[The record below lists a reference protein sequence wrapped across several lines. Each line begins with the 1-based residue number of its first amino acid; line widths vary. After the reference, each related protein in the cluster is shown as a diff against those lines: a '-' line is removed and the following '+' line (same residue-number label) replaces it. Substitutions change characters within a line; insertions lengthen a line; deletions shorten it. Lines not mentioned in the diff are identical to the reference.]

1 MLNQTNSM
9 NTETWIESIISK
21 NTENKNMKILF
32 SIIMIFLGSLLLIAS
47 AKIKVPLY
55 PVPMTL
61 QPLAVLMI
69 AMLFGRKLAT
79 LTVGLYILKGII
91 GLPVFAF
98 GGGLMYL
105 MGPTGGFILGFF
117 VSAFLVG
124 YLADCGWGR
133 KISLSII
140 SMLIGMA
147 VIYILGIFQL
157 ALLKGFNF
165 ALLEGF
171 YPFLLGDLYKLLLA
185 GIITPYI
192 WKFLNN

>member
-1 MLNQTNSM
+1 MLNQTNAM
-9 NTETWIESIISK
+9 NTETWVGNLVSK
-21 NTENKNMKILF
+21 NTENKNIKILF
-32 SIIMIFLGSLLLIAS
+32 SIITVFLGSLLLIAS

-79 LTVGLYILKGII
+79 FTVGLYIFKGII

-117 VSAFLVG
+117 ISAIIVG
-124 YLADCGWGR
+124 YLADRGWG
-133 KISLSII
+133 KKVLLSVI
-140 SMLIGMA
+140 SMLIGML
-147 VIYILGIFQL
+147 VIYTLGIFQL
-157 ALLKGFNF
+157 ALLKGFDF
-165 ALLEGF
+165 ALLKGF
-171 YPFLLGDLYKLLLA
+171 YPFLLGDFYKLLLA

-192 WKFLNN
+192 WKISK

>member
-1 MLNQTNSM
+1 MLNQTNGI
-9 NTETWIESIISK
+9 NTETWVGNLISK
-21 NTENKNMKILF
+21 NIENVNIKLLF
-32 SIIMIFLGSLLLIAS
+32 SITTVFLGSLLLIAS

-61 QPLAVLMI
+61 QPMAVLMI

-79 LTVGLYILKGII
+79 LTVGLYIFKGII

-117 VSAFLVG
+117 LSAFLVG
-124 YLADCGWGR
+124 YLADSGWG
-133 KISLSII
+133 KKVSLSII
-140 SMLIGMA
+140 SMLIGMV
-147 VIYILGIFQL
+147 VIYSLGIFQL

-165 ALLEGF
+165 ALLKGF
-171 YPFLLGDLYKLLLA
+171 YPFLLGDFYKLLLA

-192 WKFLNN
+192 WKISK

>member
-1 MLNQTNSM
+1 MLHQTNTINSD
-9 NTETWIESIISK
+9 TWIGNIISK
-21 NTENKNMKILF
+21 ITEDINIKILF
-32 SIIMIFLGSLLLIAS
+32 TIITVFLASLLLIAS

-79 LTVGLYILKGII
+79 LTVGLYIFKGII

-117 VSAFLVG
+117 ISAIIVG
-124 YLADCGWGR
+124 YLADHGWG
-133 KISLSII
+133 KKVSLSII
-140 SMLIGMA
+140 SMLIGMLI
-147 VIYILGIFQL
+147 IYTLGIFQL

-165 ALLEGF
+165 ALLKGF
-171 YPFLLGDLYKLLLA
+171 YPFLLGDFYKLLLA

-192 WKFLNN
+192 WNTSK

>member
-1 MLNQTNSM
+1 MLNQTNGI
-9 NTETWIESIISK
+9 NTETWVENIISK
-21 NTENKNMKILF
+21 NIENVNLKLLF
-32 SIIMIFLGSLLLIAS
+32 SIITVFLGSLLLIAS

-61 QPLAVLMI
+61 QPMAVLMI

-79 LTVGLYILKGII
+79 LTVGLYIFKGII

-117 VSAFLVG
+117 VSAFIVG
-124 YLADCGWGR
+124 YLADSGWG
-133 KISLSII
+133 KKVSLSII
-140 SMLIGMA
+140 SMLIGMV
-147 VIYILGIFQL
+147 VIYSLGIFQL

-165 ALLEGF
+165 ALLKGF
-171 YPFLLGDLYKLLLA
+171 YPFLLGDFYKLLLA

-192 WKFLNN
+192 WKISR

>member
-1 MLNQTNSM
+1 MLNQTNGI
-9 NTETWIESIISK
+9 NTETWVGNLISK
-21 NTENKNMKILF
+21 NIENVNIKLLF
-32 SIIMIFLGSLLLIAS
+32 SIITVFLGSLLLIAS

-61 QPLAVLMI
+61 QPMAVLMI

-79 LTVGLYILKGII
+79 LTVGLYIFKGII

-117 VSAFLVG
+117 VSAFIVG
-124 YLADCGWGR
+124 YLADSGWG
-133 KISLSII
+133 KKVSLSII
-140 SMLIGMA
+140 SMLIGM
-147 VIYILGIFQL
+147 VIIYSLGIFQL

-165 ALLEGF
+165 ALLKGF
-171 YPFLLGDLYKLLLA
+171 YPFLLGDFYKLLLA

-192 WKFLNN
+192 WKISK

>member
-1 MLNQTNSM
+1 MLNQTNVIY
-9 NTETWIESIISK
+9 TETWIGNLIGK
-21 NTENKNMKILF
+21 CTENKNIKILF
-32 SIIMIFLGSLLLIAS
+32 SIITVFLGSLLLIAS

-79 LTVGLYILKGII
+79 LTVGLYIFKGII

-105 MGPTGGFILGFF
+105 VGPTGGFILGFF
-117 VSAFLVG
+117 ISAIIVG
-124 YLADCGWGR
+124 YLADHGWG
-133 KISLSII
+133 KKVSLSII
-140 SMLIGMA
+140 SMLIGML
-147 VIYILGIFQL
+147 VIYTLGIFQL
-157 ALLKGFNF
+157 AILKGFNF
-165 ALLEGF
+165 ALLKGF
-171 YPFLLGDLYKLLLA
+171 YPFLLGDFYKLLLA

-192 WKFLNN
+192 WKISK

>member
-1 MLNQTNSM
+1 MLNQTNGI
-9 NTETWIESIISK
+9 NNETWVGNLISK
-21 NTENKNMKILF
+21 NIENVNIKLLF
-32 SIIMIFLGSLLLIAS
+32 SIITVFLGSLLLIAS

-61 QPLAVLMI
+61 QPMAVLMI

-79 LTVGLYILKGII
+79 LTVGLYIFKGII

-124 YLADCGWGR
+124 YLADSGWG
-133 KISLSII
+133 KKVSLSII
-140 SMLIGMA
+140 SMLIGMV
-147 VIYILGIFQL
+147 VIYSFGIFQL

-165 ALLEGF
+165 ALLKGF
-171 YPFLLGDLYKLLLA
+171 YPFLLGDFYKLLLA

-192 WKFLNN
+192 WKISK

>member
-1 MLNQTNSM
+1 MLNQTNGI
-9 NTETWIESIISK
+9 NTKTWVGNIISK
-21 NTENKNMKILF
+21 NIENVNLKLLF
-32 SIIMIFLGSLLLIAS
+32 SIITVFLGSLLLIAS

-61 QPLAVLMI
+61 QPMAVLMI

-79 LTVGLYILKGII
+79 LTVGLYIFKGII

-117 VSAFLVG
+117 VSAFIVG
-124 YLADCGWGR
+124 YLADSGWG
-133 KISLSII
+133 KKVSLSII
-140 SMLIGMA
+140 SMLIGMV
-147 VIYILGIFQL
+147 VIYSLGIFQL

-165 ALLEGF
+165 ALLKGF
-171 YPFLLGDLYKLLLA
+171 YPFLLGDFYKLLLA

-192 WKFLNN
+192 WKISK

>member
-1 MLNQTNSM
+1 MLNQTNAM
-9 NTETWIESIISK
+9 NTETWLGNLISK
-21 NTENKNMKILF
+21 NTENKNLKILF
-32 SIIMIFLGSLLLIAS
+32 SIITVFLGSLLLIAS

-79 LTVGLYILKGII
+79 LTVGLYIFKGII

-117 VSAFLVG
+117 VSAFIVG
-124 YLADCGWGR
+124 YLADRGWG
-133 KISLSII
+133 KKVLLSII
-140 SMLIGMA
+140 SMLIGML
-147 VIYILGIFQL
+147 VIYSLGIFQL

-165 ALLEGF
+165 ALLKGF
-171 YPFLLGDLYKLLLA
+171 YPFLLGDFYKLLLA

-192 WKFLNN
+192 WKISK

>member
-1 MLNQTNSM
+1 MLNQTNGI
-9 NTETWIESIISK
+9 NTETWVGNLISK
-21 NTENKNMKILF
+21 NIENVNIKLLF
-32 SIIMIFLGSLLLIAS
+32 SIISVFLGSLLLIAS

-61 QPLAVLMI
+61 QPMAVLMI

-79 LTVGLYILKGII
+79 LTVGLYIFKGII

-105 MGPTGGFILGFF
+105 IGPTGGFILGFF

-124 YLADCGWGR
+124 YLADSGWG
-133 KISLSII
+133 KKVSLSII
-140 SMLIGMA
+140 SMLIGMV
-147 VIYILGIFQL
+147 VIYSLGIFQL

-165 ALLEGF
+165 ALLKGF
-171 YPFLLGDLYKLLLA
+171 YPFLLGDFYKLLLA

-192 WKFLNN
+192 WKISK

>member
-1 MLNQTNSM
+1 MLNQTNGI
-9 NTETWIESIISK
+9 NTETWVGNLISK
-21 NTENKNMKILF
+21 NIENVNIKLLF
-32 SIIMIFLGSLLLIAS
+32 SIITVFLGSLLLIAS

-61 QPLAVLMI
+61 QPMAVLMI

-79 LTVGLYILKGII
+79 LTVGLYIFKGII

-117 VSAFLVG
+117 ASAFIVG
-124 YLADCGWGR
+124 YLADSGWG
-133 KISLSII
+133 KKVSLSII
-140 SMLIGMA
+140 SMLIGMV
-147 VIYILGIFQL
+147 VIYSLGIFQL

-165 ALLEGF
+165 ALLKGF
-171 YPFLLGDLYKLLLA
+171 YPFLLGDFYKLLLA

-192 WKFLNN
+192 WKISK

>member
-1 MLNQTNSM
+1 MLNQTNGIK
-9 NTETWIESIISK
+9 TETWVENIISK
-21 NTENKNMKILF
+21 NIENVNLKLLF
-32 SIIMIFLGSLLLIAS
+32 SIITVFLGSLLLIAS

-61 QPLAVLMI
+61 QPMAVLMI

-79 LTVGLYILKGII
+79 LTVGLYIFKGII

-117 VSAFLVG
+117 VSAFIVG
-124 YLADCGWGR
+124 YLADSGWG
-133 KISLSII
+133 KKVSLSII
-140 SMLIGMA
+140 SMLIGMV
-147 VIYILGIFQL
+147 VIYSLGIFQL

-165 ALLEGF
+165 ALLKGF
-171 YPFLLGDLYKLLLA
+171 YPFLLGDFYKLLLA

-192 WKFLNN
+192 WKISK

>member
-1 MLNQTNSM
+1 MLNQTNGI
-9 NTETWIESIISK
+9 NTETWVGNIISK
-21 NTENKNMKILF
+21 NIENVNVKLLF
-32 SIIMIFLGSLLLIAS
+32 SIITVFLGSLLLIAS

-61 QPLAVLMI
+61 QPMAVLMI

-79 LTVGLYILKGII
+79 LTVGLYIFKGII

-117 VSAFLVG
+117 VSAFIVG
-124 YLADCGWGR
+124 YLADNGWG
-133 KISLSII
+133 KKVSLSII
-140 SMLIGMA
+140 SMLIGMV
-147 VIYILGIFQL
+147 VIYSLGIFQL

-165 ALLEGF
+165 ALLKGF
-171 YPFLLGDLYKLLLA
+171 YPFLLGDFYKLLLA

-192 WKFLNN
+192 WKISK

>member
-1 MLNQTNSM
+1 MIYKTNAIV
-9 NTETWIESIISK
+9 TETWIGNLINK
-21 NTENKNMKILF
+21 NTGNLNIRLLF
-32 SIIMIFLGSLLLIAS
+32 VIFTIFLGSLLLIAS

-61 QPLAVLMI
+61 QPMAVLMI

-79 LTVGLYILKGII
+79 LTVGLYIAKGII

-117 VSAFLVG
+117 VSAFVVG
-124 YLADCGWGR
+124 YLADRGWG
-133 KISLSII
+133 KKVSLSII
-140 SMLIGMA
+140 SMLIGMI
-147 VIYILGIFQL
+147 VIYTLGIFQL

-165 ALLEGF
+165 ALLKGF
-171 YPFLLGDLYKLLLA
+171 YPFLLGDFYKLLLA

-192 WKFLNN
+192 WKISK

>member
-1 MLNQTNSM
+1 MLNQTNTM
-9 NTETWIESIISK
+9 NTETWVGNLISK
-21 NTENKNMKILF
+21 NTENINIKILF
-32 SIIMIFLGSLLLIAS
+32 SIITVFLGSLLLIVS

-69 AMLFGRKLAT
+69 AMLFGGKLAT
-79 LTVGLYILKGII
+79 LTVGLYIFKGII
-91 GLPVFAF
+91 GLPVFAY

-105 MGPTGGFILGFF
+105 IGPTGGFILGFF

-124 YLADCGWGR
+124 YLADRGWG
-133 KISLSII
+133 KKVSLSII
-140 SMLIGMA
+140 AMLIGMS
-147 VIYILGIFQL
+147 VIYTLGIFQL

-165 ALLEGF
+165 ALLKGF
-171 YPFLLGDLYKLLLA
+171 YPFLLGDFYKLLLA

-192 WKFLNN
+192 WKVSK

>member
-1 MLNQTNSM
+1 MLNQTNAV
-9 NTETWIESIISK
+9 NTETWVGNLIGK
-21 NTENKNMKILF
+21 NTENKNIQILF
-32 SIIMIFLGSLLLIAS
+32 SIITIFLGSLLLIAS

-69 AMLFGRKLAT
+69 AMLFGGKLAT
-79 LTVGLYILKGII
+79 LTVGLYIFKGII

-117 VSAFLVG
+117 VSAFIVG
-124 YLADCGWGR
+124 YLADNGWGQ
-133 KISLSII
+133 KVSLSII
-140 SMLIGMA
+140 SMLIGM
-147 VIYILGIFQL
+147 VIIYSLGIFQL

-165 ALLEGF
+165 ALLKGF
-171 YPFLLGDLYKLLLA
+171 YPFILGDFYKLLLA

-192 WKFLNN
+192 WKISK

>member
-1 MLNQTNSM
+1 MLNQTNGI
-9 NTETWIESIISK
+9 NTETWVGNLISK
-21 NTENKNMKILF
+21 NIENANIKLLF
-32 SIIMIFLGSLLLIAS
+32 SIITIFLGSLLLIAS

-61 QPLAVLMI
+61 QPMAVLMI

-79 LTVGLYILKGII
+79 FTVGLYIFKGII

-117 VSAFLVG
+117 VSAFIVG
-124 YLADCGWGR
+124 YLADSGWG
-133 KISLSII
+133 KKVSLSII
-140 SMLIGMA
+140 SMLIGMV
-147 VIYILGIFQL
+147 VIYSFGIFQL

-165 ALLEGF
+165 ALLKGF
-171 YPFLLGDLYKLLLA
+171 YPFLLGDFYKLLLA

-192 WKFLNN
+192 WKLSK

>member
-1 MLNQTNSM
+1 MLYQTNTINSD
-9 NTETWIESIISK
+9 TWIGNIISK
-21 NTENKNMKILF
+21 STEDINIKILF
-32 SIIMIFLGSLLLIAS
+32 TIITIFFGSLLLIAS

-79 LTVGLYILKGII
+79 LTVGLYIFKGII

-117 VSAFLVG
+117 ASAFVVG
-124 YLADCGWGR
+124 YLADRGWGR

-147 VIYILGIFQL
+147 IIYILGIFQL
-157 ALLKGFNF
+157 AFLKGFNF
-165 ALLEGF
+165 ALLKGF
-171 YPFLLGDLYKLLLA
+171 YPFLLGDFYKLLLA

-192 WKFLNN
+192 WKISK

>member
-1 MLNQTNSM
+1 MLNQTNGM
-9 NTETWIESIISK
+9 NTDTWVGNLISK
-21 NTENKNMKILF
+21 NIENVNIKLLF
-32 SIIMIFLGSLLLIAS
+32 LIITVFLGSLLLIAS

-61 QPLAVLMI
+61 QPMAVLMI

-79 LTVGLYILKGII
+79 LTVGLYIFKGIM
-91 GLPVFAF
+91 GLPIFAF

-117 VSAFLVG
+117 ASAFIVG
-124 YLADCGWGR
+124 YLADSGWG
-133 KISLSII
+133 KKVSLSII
-140 SMLIGMA
+140 SMLIGMV
-147 VIYILGIFQL
+147 VIYSLGIFQL

-165 ALLEGF
+165 ALLKGF
-171 YPFLLGDLYKLLLA
+171 YPFLLGDFYKLLLA

-192 WKFLNN
+192 WKISK

>member
-1 MLNQTNSM
+1 MLNQTNGM
-9 NTETWIESIISK
+9 NTDTWVGNLISK
-21 NTENKNMKILF
+21 NIENVNIKLLF
-32 SIIMIFLGSLLLIAS
+32 SIITVFLGSLLLIAS

-61 QPLAVLMI
+61 QPMAVLMI

-79 LTVGLYILKGII
+79 LTVGLYIFKGII

-117 VSAFLVG
+117 VSAFIVG
-124 YLADCGWGR
+124 YLADSGWG
-133 KISLSII
+133 KKVSLSII
-140 SMLIGMA
+140 SMLIGMV
-147 VIYILGIFQL
+147 VIYSLGIFQL

-165 ALLEGF
+165 ALLKGF
-171 YPFLLGDLYKLLLA
+171 YPFLLGDFYKLLLA

-192 WKFLNN
+192 WKISK

>member
-1 MLNQTNSM
+1 MLNQTNGT
-9 NTETWIESIISK
+9 NTETWVGNIISK
-21 NTENKNMKILF
+21 NIENVNLKLLF
-32 SIIMIFLGSLLLIAS
+32 SIITVFLGSLLLIAS

-61 QPLAVLMI
+61 QPMAVLMI

-79 LTVGLYILKGII
+79 LTVGLYIFKGII

-117 VSAFLVG
+117 VSAFIVG
-124 YLADCGWGR
+124 YLADSGWG
-133 KISLSII
+133 KKVSLSII
-140 SMLIGMA
+140 SMLIGMV
-147 VIYILGIFQL
+147 VIYSLGIFQL

-165 ALLEGF
+165 ALLKGF
-171 YPFLLGDLYKLLLA
+171 YPFLLGDFYKLLLA

-192 WKFLNN
+192 WKISK

>member
-1 MLNQTNSM
+1 MLNQTNAV
-9 NTETWIESIISK
+9 NTETWVGNLI
-21 NTENKNMKILF
+21 NKNIENINVKIFF
-32 SIIMIFLGSLLLIAS
+32 SIFTVFLGSLLLIVS

-61 QPLAVLMI
+61 QPMAVLMI
-69 AMLFGRKLAT
+69 AILFGRNLAT
-79 LTVGLYILKGII
+79 LTVGLYIFKGII

-117 VSAFLVG
+117 VSAFIIG
-124 YLADCGWGR
+124 YLADRGWGK

-140 SMLIGMA
+140 SMLIGL
-147 VIYILGIFQL
+147 VIIYTLGIFQL

-165 ALLEGF
+165 ALLKGF
-171 YPFLLGDLYKLLLA
+171 YPFLLGDFYKLLLA
-185 GIITPYI
+185 GIIAPYF
-192 WKFLNN
+192 WKISK

>member
-1 MLNQTNSM
+1 MLNQTNAM
-9 NTETWIESIISK
+9 NTETWVGNLIGK
-21 NTENKNMKILF
+21 NTENKNIQRLL
-32 SIIMIFLGSLLLIAS
+32 SIITVFLGSLLLIAS

-69 AMLFGRKLAT
+69 AMLFGGKLAT
-79 LTVGLYILKGII
+79 LTVGLYIFKGII

-117 VSAFLVG
+117 VSAFIVG
-124 YLADCGWGR
+124 YLADRGWG
-133 KISLSII
+133 KKVLLSII
-140 SMLIGMA
+140 SMLIGML
-147 VIYILGIFQL
+147 VIYSLGIFQL

-165 ALLEGF
+165 ALLKGF
-171 YPFLLGDLYKLLLA
+171 YPFLLGDFYKLLLA

-192 WKFLNN
+192 WKISK

>member
-1 MLNQTNSM
+1 MINRTNLID
-9 NTETWIESIISK
+9 TETWVGNLIGKNIDNINLKIFFLII
-21 NTENKNMKILF
+21 TV
-32 SIIMIFLGSLLLIAS
+32 FLGSLLLIVS

-69 AMLFGRKLAT
+69 AMLYGRKLAT
-79 LTVGLYILKGII
+79 LSVGLYIFKGII

-117 VSAFLVG
+117 ASAFIVG
-124 YLADCGWGR
+124 HLADLGWG
-133 KISLSII
+133 KKVSLSVI
-140 SMLIGMA
+140 SMLIGMT
-147 VIYILGIFQL
+147 VIYILGISQL

-165 ALLEGF
+165 ALLKGF
-171 YPFLLGDLYKLLLA
+171 YPFLLGDFYKLLLA

-192 WKFLNN
+192 WKISK

>member
-1 MLNQTNSM
+1 MLNQTNGI
-9 NTETWIESIISK
+9 NTETWVGNLISK
-21 NTENKNMKILF
+21 NIENVNIKLLF
-32 SIIMIFLGSLLLIAS
+32 SIISVFLGSLLLIAS

-61 QPLAVLMI
+61 QPMAVLMI

-79 LTVGLYILKGII
+79 LTVGLYIFKGIL

-117 VSAFLVG
+117 ISAFIVG
-124 YLADCGWGR
+124 YLADSGWG
-133 KISLSII
+133 KKVSLSII
-140 SMLIGMA
+140 SMLIGMV
-147 VIYILGIFQL
+147 VIYSLGIFQL

-165 ALLEGF
+165 ALLKGF
-171 YPFLLGDLYKLLLA
+171 YPFLLGDFYKLLLA

-192 WKFLNN
+192 WKISK

>member
-1 MLNQTNSM
+1 MLNQTNAM
-9 NTETWIESIISK
+9 KTETWVGNLISK
-21 NTENKNMKILF
+21 NTENINIKILF
-32 SIIMIFLGSLLLIAS
+32 SIITVFLGSLLLIAS

-69 AMLFGRKLAT
+69 AMLFGRNLAT
-79 LTVGLYILKGII
+79 FTIGLYIFKGII

-117 VSAFLVG
+117 ASAFVVG
-124 YLADCGWGR
+124 YLADRGWGK
-133 KISLSII
+133 KITLSII

-147 VIYILGIFQL
+147 IIYILGISQL

-165 ALLEGF
+165 ALLKGF
-171 YPFLLGDLYKLLLA
+171 YPFLLGDFYKLLLA
-185 GIITPYI
+185 GIVTPYI
-192 WKFLNN
+192 WKISK

>member
-1 MLNQTNSM
+1 MLNQTKAM
-9 NTETWIESIISK
+9 NTETWLGNLIGK
-21 NTENKNMKILF
+21 NIENKNIKILF
-32 SIIMIFLGSLLLIAS
+32 SIITVFLGSLLLIAS

-79 LTVGLYILKGII
+79 LTVGLYIFKGII

-117 VSAFLVG
+117 VSAFIVG
-124 YLADCGWGR
+124 HLADLGWG
-133 KISLSII
+133 KKVSLSII
-140 SMLIGMA
+140 SMLIGMS
-147 VIYILGIFQL
+147 VIYTLGIFQL
-157 ALLKGFNF
+157 AILKGFNF
-165 ALLEGF
+165 ALLKGF
-171 YPFLLGDLYKLLLA
+171 YPFLLGDFYKLLLA

-192 WKFLNN
+192 WKISK

>member
-1 MLNQTNSM
+1 MLNQTNGI
-9 NTETWIESIISK
+9 NTETWVGNLISK
-21 NTENKNMKILF
+21 NIENVNIKLLF
-32 SIIMIFLGSLLLIAS
+32 SIITVFLGSLLLIAS

-61 QPLAVLMI
+61 QPMAVLMI

-79 LTVGLYILKGII
+79 FTVGLYIFKGII

-105 MGPTGGFILGFF
+105 IGPTGGFILGFF

-124 YLADCGWGR
+124 YLADSGWG
-133 KISLSII
+133 KKVSLSII
-140 SMLIGMA
+140 SMLIGMV
-147 VIYILGIFQL
+147 VIYSLGIFQL

-165 ALLEGF
+165 ALLKGF
-171 YPFLLGDLYKLLLA
+171 YPFLLGDFYKLLLA

-192 WKFLNN
+192 WKISK

>member
-9 NTETWIESIISK
+9 NTETWIENIISK
-21 NTENKNMKILF
+21 NTENKNIKILF
-32 SIIMIFLGSLLLIAS
+32 SIITVFLGSLLLIAS

-55 PVPMTL
+55 PIPMTL

-69 AMLFGRKLAT
+69 AMLFGRNLAT
-79 LTVGLYILKGII
+79 LTVGLYIFKGII
-91 GLPVFAF
+91 GLPVFAY

-117 VSAFLVG
+117 VSTFVVG
-124 YLADCGWGR
+124 YLADHGWGR

-147 VIYILGIFQL
+147 IIYILGIFQL

-165 ALLEGF
+165 ALLKGF
-171 YPFLLGDLYKLLLA
+171 YPFLLGDFYKLLLA

-192 WKFLNN
+192 WKISK